1 MQVGQLNRLLDGM
14 DPEATVYVM
23 TRAAETG
30 VPLLRAVEGISPAQS
45 PAYGS
50 AVIIEVEE

>member
-14 DPEATVYVM
+14 DQEATVYVM
-23 TRAAETG
+23 TRPAETG
-30 VPLLRAVEGISPAQS
+30 IPLLRAVEGISPAQS